1 MADLASLIHRATK
14 KKLKAVVAIQGFA
27 GSGKTWSAL
36 VLASGLG
43 EKTLLIDTEHR
54 SAEMY
59 ADHFTFDHL
68 PLDPPYSPMRYI
80 EAIRAGE
87 KLGYDVI
94 VIDSLSHA
102 WMGSGGVLDIQHEA
116 TMKSSSKNSYMAWGI
131 ATPEQNKLLD
141 VIVNRDTSRHLIA
154 TLRTK
159 AEYEQTRVD
168 GKVKIEHI
176 GTTPIQR
183 EGVPFEFDLVFE
195 LSQEH
200 LASVVF
206 KDRTKLFENK
216 PPFMITQEH
225 GNQLKVYLD
234 EGEEPMPATI
244 KDKATLI
251 TEINNITTF
260 KELVAWNNTNDAN
273 INILPDEDKAGVVKA
288 RADRKETLLGGQTK
302 GGTTGTNPQKT

>member
-14 KKLKAVVAIQGFA
+14 KKLKAVVALQGFA

-36 VLASGLG
+36 LLASGLG
-43 EKTLLIDTEHR
+43 KKLLLIDTEHR

-59 ADHFTFDHL
+59 ADHFEFDHL
-68 PLDPPYSPMRYI
+68 PLDPPYSPTRYI

-87 KLGYDVI
+87 KLGYDVLI
-94 VIDSLSHA
+94 VDSLSHA
-102 WMGSGGVLDIQHEA
+102 WMGSGGVLDIQHDA

-131 ATPEQNKLLD
+131 ATPEQNKLMD
-141 VIVNRDTSRHLIA
+141 VIVNRDTNRHLIA

-176 GTTPIQR
+176 GTSPIQR

-206 KDRTKLFENK
+206 KDRTKLFENQ
-216 PPFMITQEH
+216 PPFLITQEH
-225 GNQLKVYLD
+225 GEQLRAYLD
-234 EGEEPMPATI
+234 EGEQLEPTPQ
-244 KDKATLI
+244 KDKDTLI
-251 TEINNITTF
+251 ADINGIANF
-260 KELVAWNNTNDAN
+260 KELVAWNNINDAN
-273 INILPDEDKAGVVKA
+273 INALSDEDKALVIKA
-288 RADRKETLLGGQTK
+288 RADRKETLLGGEK
-302 GGTTGTNPQKT
+302 SGTTGTNAKKA